1 MSEEQILDED
11 ATELKEK
18 VKNCPLLI
26 LGGIGFSGLNEKYNS
41 TNLKYGL
48 SFESI
53 SDFSKREKEVAESEK
68 LSKIY
73 KKLMTCIPD
82 SRLIVL
88 THMKKEN
95 WTNER
100 YNPNWIYVSGHDHRN
115 YYELS
120 EARTV
125 YADNQI
131 GYKRKNISLKYF
143 YTDSDYDILLN
154 LEDGIHT
161 ITPQQ
166 YLDFNRGKRIY
177 SNFSRT
183 DCVIYVLKRDGY
195 YMFFYHGKYKAT
207 SKYKKLYLLQGGT
220 LQNLELFST
229 VDLQYYYRNMDRY
242 VQNIHKLINRYSGIQ
257 KKISDFIKS
266 LGGSGYIHG
275 CIIDIEPPGIDGFS
289 YNHLFLNPI
298 DGKVTPYFA
307 YDKSSRTVFKDFRA
321 LLENRAECKKLLRKY
336 NMIEKKNPSD
346 LPALRYGDSV
356 EEWGEDNSVYDEGGY
371 LYKMSRI
378 IKSLQYCTDK
388 NCIRIWNENLLD
400 QDLIDNILSSNKES
414 IVLDKALTI
423 IETD

>member
-1 MSEEQILDED
+1 
-11 ATELKEK
+11 
-18 VKNCPLLI
+18 
-26 LGGIGFSGLNEKYNS
+26 
-41 TNLKYGL
+41 
-48 SFESI
+48 
-53 SDFSKREKEVAESEK
+53 
-68 LSKIY
+68 
-73 KKLMTCIPD
+73 
-82 SRLIVL
+82 
-88 THMKKEN
+88 
-95 WTNER
+95 
-100 YNPNWIYVSGHDHRN
+100 
-115 YYELS
+115 
-120 EARTV
+120 
-125 YADNQI
+125 
-131 GYKRKNISLKYF
+131 
-143 YTDSDYDILLN
+143 
-154 LEDGIHT
+154 
-161 ITPQQ
+161 
-166 YLDFNRGKRIY
+166 
-177 SNFSRT
+177 
-183 DCVIYVLKRDGY
+183 
-195 YMFFYHGKYKAT
+195 MFFYHGKYKAT